1 MVKNNSK
8 MSFSQ
13 KILTKVKKVTYS
25 GYHALFIIFFLAK
38 KPFLNNS
45 KLMLKS
51 AKIWCHI

>member
-13 KILTKVKKVTYS
+13 KILTKVKKVTCS
-25 GYHALFIIFFLAK
+25 GYHALFIFFLAK
-38 KPFLNNS
+38 KPFLNNF

-51 AKIWCHI
+51 AKIWCQI

>member
-38 KPFLNNS
+38 KPFLNNF

-51 AKIWCHI
+51 AKIWCQT